1 MRRSAS
7 RWSSPPA
14 RSRTPNPGSPERRRL
29 KAEILGDVQGVGF
42 RYFAQSHAR
51 RLGLEGYVR
60 NRYDG
65 AVEVEAQ
72 GSADAL
78 ERFLDL
84 LRQGP
89 RAARVQ
95 DIVVYW
101 LPVRGD
107 LGPFGVRG

>member
-1 MRRSAS
+1 L
-7 RWSSPPA
+7 
-14 RSRTPNPGSPERRRL
+14 PGSNQRRRF
-29 KAEILGDVQGVGF
+29 KAEISGDVQGVGF

-60 NRYDG
+60 NSYDG
-65 AVEVEAQ
+65 AVEVEAE

-95 DIVVYW
+95 DVRVDW
-101 LPVRGD
+101 LPIRGG

>member
-1 MRRSAS
+1 M
-7 RWSSPPA
+7 
-14 RSRTPNPGSPERRRL
+14 PGREERRRL
-29 KAEILGDVQGVGF
+29 RAEIFGDVQGVGF
-42 RYFAQSHAR
+42 RYFAESHAR

-65 AVEVEAQ
+65 AVEVEAE
-72 GSADAL
+72 GSAPSL

-89 RAARVQ
+89 RMARIQ
-95 DIVVYW
+95 DVRVSW
-101 LPVRGD
+101 LPFKGD

>member
-1 MRRSAS
+1 VQS
-7 RWSSPPA
+7 
-14 RSRTPNPGSPERRRL
+14 RRL
-29 KAEILGDVQGVGF
+29 KAEIVGDVQGVGF

-65 AVEVEAQ
+65 AVEVEAE
-72 GSADAL
+72 GDADSL

-84 LRQGP
+84 LRRGP
-89 RAARVQ
+89 RIARVQ
-95 DIVVYW
+95 D
-101 LPVRGD
+101 VRVRWAPATGD